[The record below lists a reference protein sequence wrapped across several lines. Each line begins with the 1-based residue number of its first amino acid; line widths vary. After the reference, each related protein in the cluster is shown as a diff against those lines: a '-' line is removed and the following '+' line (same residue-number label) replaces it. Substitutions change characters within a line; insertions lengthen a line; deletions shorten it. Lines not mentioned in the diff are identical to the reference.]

1 MSKDVPMRS
10 HTASTGRRGEA
21 AVHPVCIL
29 RLPAVISRVGLSRS
43 SIYARMNEGTFPQP
57 VQLGPR
63 AIGFV
68 EAEISSWLDAA
79 VEQRT
84 LRH

>member
-1 MSKDVPMRS
+1 MAKSS
-10 HTASTGRRGEA
+10 RRGQA
-21 AVHPVCIL
+21 DAHPICIL

-43 SIYARMNEGTFPQP
+43 SIYARMNQGTFPQP

-68 EAEISSWLDAA
+68 ESEISSWLDAA